1 MTREFPDRPIPGVG
15 VVVLGAKGVLLVK
28 RAKPPRQGQ
37 WSLPGGAQKLGETVF
52 EAARRET
59 LEETGLEIEV
69 LGLIDVVDSIASDD
83 GDDNGGGEIRYH
95 YTLIDVLA
103 VAAGDGT
110 GAPGPTLSP
119 GPSPDPVAGSDAE
132 DVAWFPLQ
140 KIPGLKLWSETERII
155 NLAVEMKDAL
165 AAVDD

>member
-1 MTREFPDRPIPGVG
+1 MTREFPDRPIAGVS

-69 LGLIDVVDSIASDD
+69 LGLIDVVDSIVS
-83 GDDNGGGEIRYH
+83 DNGGGEIRYH

-103 VAAGDGT
+103 VAADDAT
-110 GAPGPTLSP
+110 GAPGPPP
-119 GPSPDPVAGSDAE
+119 GPVAGSDAE
-132 DVAWFPLQ
+132 DVVWFPLQ

-155 NLAVEMKDAL
+155 NLAVEMKAAL

>member
-1 MTREFPDRPIPGVG
+1 MTREFPDRPIAGVG

-69 LGLIDVVDSIASDD
+69 LGLIDVVDSIVS
-83 GDDNGGGEIRYH
+83 DNGGGEIRYH
-95 YTLIDVLA
+95 YTLTDVLA
-103 VAAGDGT
+103 VAADDAT
-110 GAPGPTLSP
+110 GPP
-119 GPSPDPVAGSDAE
+119 GPSPGSVAGSDAE
-132 DVAWFPLQ
+132 DVVWFPLQ

-155 NLAVEMKDAL
+155 NLAVEMKAAL

>member
-1 MTREFPDRPIPGVG
+1 MAREFPDRPIPGVG
-15 VVVLGAKGVLLVK
+15 VVVLGAKGVLLIK

-103 VAAGDGT
+103 VAAGDGS
-110 GAPGPTLSP
+110 GAPG
-119 GPSPDPVAGSDAE
+119 PVAGSDAE
-132 DVAWFPLQ
+132 DVAWFPLKQ
-140 KIPGLKLWSETERII
+140 IPGLKLWSETERII
-155 NLAVEMKDAL
+155 NLAVEMKAAL

>member
-1 MTREFPDRPIPGVG
+1 MTREFPDRPIAGVG
-15 VVVLGAKGVLLVK
+15 AVVLGAKGVLLVK

-37 WSLPGGAQKLGETVF
+37 WSIPGGAQKLGETVF

-83 GDDNGGGEIRYH
+83 GDGDNDGGEGGEIRYH

-110 GAPGPTLSP
+110 PSP
-119 GPSPDPVAGSDAE
+119 GPVAGSDAE
-132 DVAWFPLQ
+132 DVAWFPLK

-155 NLAVEMKDAL
+155 NLAVEMKAAL

>member
-1 MTREFPDRPIPGVG
+1 MTREFPDRPIAGVG

-59 LEETGLEIEV
+59 LEETGLEIEI
-69 LGLIDVVDSIASDD
+69 LGLIDVVDSIASGD
-83 GDDNGGGEIRYH
+83 GDGDTIRYH
-95 YTLIDVLA
+95 YTLVDVLA
-103 VAAGDGT
+103 VASGDGT
-110 GAPGPTLSP
+110 GAPGPSP
-119 GPSPDPVAGSDAE
+119 GSSPDPVAGSDAE

-155 NLAVEMKDAL
+155 NLAVEMKAAL

>member
-1 MTREFPDRPIPGVG
+1 MTREFPDRPIAGVG

-83 GDDNGGGEIRYH
+83 GGGRNPLSLH
-95 YTLIDVLA
+95 PDRC
-103 VAAGDGT
+103 
-110 GAPGPTLSP
+110 PG
-119 GPSPDPVAGSDAE
+119 GC
-132 DVAWFPLQ
+132 
-140 KIPGLKLWSETERII
+140 RR
-155 NLAVEMKDAL
+155 
-165 AAVDD
+165 

>member
-1 MTREFPDRPIPGVG
+1 MTREFPDRPIAGVG
-15 VVVLGAKGVLLVK
+15 AVVLGAKGVLLVK

-69 LGLIDVVDSIASDD
+69 LGLIDVVDSIASD
-83 GDDNGGGEIRYH
+83 NGRGEIRYH

-110 GAPGPTLSP
+110 GATPSP
-119 GPSPDPVAGSDAE
+119 GPVAGSDAE
-132 DVAWFPLQ
+132 DVAWFPLEQ
-140 KIPGLKLWSETERII
+140 IPGLKLWPETERII
-155 NLAVEMKDAL
+155 NLAVEMKAAL